1 MEFHP
6 PYTLTTVS
14 CKSHMRAA
22 PKVMPPILLF
32 WLVMSKVDVGGMAIE
47 IELS

>member
-1 MEFHP
+1 
-6 PYTLTTVS
+6 
-14 CKSHMRAA
+14 MRAA

-32 WLVMSKVDVGGMAIE
+32 WFVMSKVDVGGMAIE